1 MLRCSIS
8 AATSASAVAC
18 NALARRHTS
27 HPGRQS
33 GIQISGLEVEVI
45 RRVVNLKSNPLNAP
59 LEIVADPGAVA
70 IIPIFGCEQL
80 GPTHVKVVQAFLHVH
95 GQLYLLAMQCH
106 SPIEVN
112 QIGLKP
118 LVNRIRTA
126 KEVLEEHAT
135 LYALA
140 RRVWHQHQH
149 HPYAYLESCG
159 GGIDLSFA

>member
-27 HPGRQS
+27 HPGRHN
-33 GIQISGLEVEVI
+33 GIQISGWEIGVM
-45 RRVVNLKSNPLNAP
+45 RRVVNQPLNTP
-59 LEIVADPGAVA
+59 LEIIDDPRAVA

-80 GPTHVKVVQAFLHVH
+80 GPTHAPIVEGCLNGDGQLG
-95 GQLYLLAMQCH
+95 GQLYLLVMQCH
-106 SPIEVN
+106 SLVEFN

-118 LVNRIRTA
+118 LVNWIRTA
-126 KEVLEEHAT
+126 QELLEEQVA

-149 HPYAYLESCG
+149 HPLKAAVGLT
-159 GGIDLSFA
+159 